1 MASSNFKDHLGRPIV
16 AVTGMGILTSLGQG
30 LKDNWD
36 ALTSG
41 KSGIHKITRF
51 PTDNLSTRICGTVD
65 FIEIPKPNSVERSYA
80 FARETT
86 IEALAQAGLSG
97 DFNGPLFLAA
107 PPIEPEWSAR
117 FELGDRSPPAEKPGD
132 AYDRFMAALR
142 ERPDPE
148 FQEAALFGAISERLA
163 DRFGTRGLPV
173 TLSTACASGA
183 TAIQLGVE
191 AIRQGRTERALT
203 VATDGSVSAEA
214 LIRFSLLSALSTQN
228 DPPEKAS
235 KPFSKDRD
243 GFVIAEGAATLVLES
258 LESAIARGAKV
269 LGIIK
274 GAGEKADS
282 FHRTR
287 SSPDGG
293 PAIATIRAALADA
306 GVAEG
311 DINYINAHGT
321 STPEND
327 KMEYGSMLAVFG
339 EGLKSIPVSS
349 NKSMIGHT
357 LTAAGAVEAVFS
369 LQTMLTGTVPPT
381 INYTNPDP
389 TIALDVVPNVKRDAQ
404 VTAVLSNSFGFG
416 GQNAS
421 LVMTREPA

>member
-1 MASSNFKDHLGRPIV
+1 MTDNRFKDHLGRPIV
-16 AVTGMGILTSLGQG
+16 AVTGMGVITSLGQG
-30 LKDNWD
+30 LADNWN
-36 ALTSG
+36 ALTAG
-41 KSGIHKITRF
+41 KSGIHAIKRF
-51 PTDNLSTRICGTVD
+51 PTEGMPTRIGGTVD
-65 FIEIPKPNSVERSYA
+65 FIDIPAGNAVERSYA
-80 FARETT
+80 LARETT
-86 IEALAQAGLSG
+86 LEALGQAGLSG

-107 PPIEPEWSAR
+107 PPVEPEWSDR
-117 FELGDRSPPAEKPGD
+117 FALAERAPPPARDGD
-132 AYDRFMAALR
+132 VYERFLAAMR
-142 ERPDPE
+142 AKPDPV
-148 FQEAALFGAISERLA
+148 FLEAVQFGSISERLA

-191 AIRQGRTERALT
+191 AIRQGRTDRALT
-203 VATDGSVSAEA
+203 VATDGSISVEA
-214 LIRFSLLSALSTQN
+214 VIRFSLLSALSTQN
-228 DPPEKAS
+228 DQPEKAS

-258 LESAIARGAKV
+258 LESAIARGAKI
-269 LGIIK
+269 LGVMK
-274 GAGEKADS
+274 GCGEKADH

-306 GVAEG
+306 GIGEG
-311 DINYINAHGT
+311 DIDYVNAHGT

-327 KMEYGSMLAVFG
+327 KMEYGAMLAVFG
-339 EGLKSIPVSS
+339 DRLKQIPVSS

-369 LQTMLTGTVPPT
+369 LQTMLTGTIPPT
-381 INYTNPDP
+381 INYVIPDP
-389 TIALDVVPNVKRDAQ
+389 TMDLDVVPNVKREAD
-404 VTAVLSNSFGFG
+404 VSAVLSNSFGFG

-421 LVMTREPA
+421 LVMMREPA